1 MSRSILRGA
10 TTAFVA
16 SSVLFSAAAFAEQG
30 DWLVRVGASVVDPKS
45 DNLTL
50 GPGTT
55 LRIDEDT
62 RPTFDVTYML
72 RDQIGI
78 ELLASTVWD
87 HGLFVKTATGT
98 TGLGRVQHLPPT
110 LSLQYHLNPEGRVRP
125 YLGIGLNYTLIFN
138 ERPSALS
145 VGNSFGPAAQL
156 GLDIDVKNNW
166 FVNLSARYIDI
177 DADAHLG
184 AANLGKVSVDPFVY
198 GLHVGY
204 RFHKAAPAPAPVA
217 AAAPVVAPP
226 PPPPPPPADSDGD
239 GVIDSADACPG
250 TPAGTKVDARGC
262 ELDSDGDGVVDSRD
276 RCPDTP
282 AGSKVDEFGCSLT
295 ARLEAFFDTNSA
307 VLKPESYPDLERVV
321 KFMNDVP
328 RVRGVLEGHTDD
340 VGNAKANERLSQRRA
355 DAVKAWLV
363 SKGID
368 GSRIETRG
376 LGESQPEAD
385 NATAEG
391 RAKNRRVVLRRTD
404 TP

>member
-1 MSRSILRGA
+1 MTRSSLRGA

-16 SSVLFSAAAFAEQG
+16 SCVLFSAAALAEQG

-98 TGLGRVQHLPPT
+98 TALGRVQHLPPT
-110 LSLQYHLNPEGRVRP
+110 LSLQYHLNPDGRIRP

-145 VGNSFGPAAQL
+145 VGNSVGPAAQV
-156 GLDIDVKNNW
+156 GLDFDVTRNW

-184 AANLGKVSVDPFVY
+184 AANLGTVSVDPYVY

-204 RFHKAAPAPAPVA
+204 RFRKPAPAAAPV

-226 PPPPPPPADSDGD
+226 PPPPPADTDGD
-239 GVIDSADACPG
+239 GVIDSVDACPN

-262 ELDSDGDGVVDSRD
+262 EPDSDGDGVVDSAD
-276 RCPDTP
+276 RCPGTP
-282 AGSKVDEFGCSLT
+282 AGDKVDEFGCSLR
-295 ARLEAFFDTNSA
+295 ARLETFFDTNSA
-307 VLKPESYPDLERVV
+307 VLKPESYPDLERVA
-321 KFMNDVP
+321 KFMAEVP
-328 RVRGVLEGHTDD
+328 RVRGELEGHTDD
-340 VGNAKANERLSQRRA
+340 VGNDKANERLSQRRA

-368 GSRIETRG
+368 PARLTTRG
-376 LGESQPEAD
+376 YGESQPIAD
-385 NATAEG
+385 NATPEG

-404 TP
+404 ML